1 MKKYKA
7 LLFTLP
13 VLAALAAAP
22 AYVAALAGQDP
33 VHEHGA
39 KKAPAHAATAAHTLD
54 ESVIKK
60 MLDRGRPAESINVT
74 VLARLLGDWYYTAA
88 FWAVP
93 GVEPQRTK
101 GKIGNEMILDGR
113 FLSST
118 VLGSWNIGGYDV
130 PVKGQGFIGYDNGK
144 KSFTSVWIDTMTTG
158 VMIGAGTYDKKANA
172 IKETGWFTNP
182 LNGAEE
188 RFRSELQFTSADEY
202 KRTIFAIDKSGKE
215 SKLMEFDY
223 SKRN

>member
-22 AYVAALAGQDP
+22 AYLAALAGQDP

-39 KKAPAHAATAAHTLD
+39 KKAPAQAATAAHTLD

-60 MLDRGRPAESINVT
+60 MLDRGSPSATNHVN
-74 VLARLLGDWYYTAA
+74 VLAPLAGDWYYTAA

-93 GVEPQRTK
+93 GAEPQRTK
-101 GKIGNEMILDGR
+101 GTITNEMILDSR

-118 VLGSWNIGGYDV
+118 FLGSWNIGGYDV
-130 PVKGQGFIGYDNGK
+130 PVKGQGLIGYDNGK
-144 KSFTSVWIDTMTTG
+144 KSFTSVWVDTMTTG
-158 VMIGAGTYDKKANA
+158 VMIGAGNYDKKANA
-172 IKETGWFTNP
+172 IKETGRFTNP

-188 RFRSELQFTSADEY
+188 RFRSELQFTGAEEY

-223 SKRN
+223 SKRK